1 MAAGSIG
8 APVPAIGGAGART
21 GLTLCTGR
29 LTSGGDGEHRGYPPA
44 HAALAD
50 GRFCQA
56 LRRLPAEGRFPR
68 ALRPPA
74 PVAGRRP
81 DLRTSPL
88 LGRAAAS
95 ARSGATRRRRP
106 PVGGMSIGMAR
117 HARSLSRAR
126 RLLRG
131 AALQPVRASGSRTH
145 SADEVVR
152 HCPACG
158 GQVRFAAAAS
168 PFFRCG
174 HCETPLISA
183 VGELDVEAAV
193 QARLYR
199 AVSSVIGGAAPRED
213 GDG

>member
-1 MAAGSIG
+1 
-8 APVPAIGGAGART
+8 
-21 GLTLCTGR
+21 
-29 LTSGGDGEHRGYPPA
+29 
-44 HAALAD
+44 
-50 GRFCQA
+50 
-56 LRRLPAEGRFPR
+56 
-68 ALRPPA
+68 
-74 PVAGRRP
+74 
-81 DLRTSPL
+81 
-88 LGRAAAS
+88 
-95 ARSGATRRRRP
+95 
-106 PVGGMSIGMAR
+106 MSIGMAR